1 MAEIVAAKSPQLAA
15 ALCFLWIW
23 PYVFLFKNHAMVLV
37 VRVVVWQWCW
47 SGQVVVDVVLELSH
61 RQVDE

>member
-1 MAEIVAAKSPQLAA
+1 MAEIVAAKSPQLTA

-37 VRVVVWQWCW
+37 VRVVVWQWW
-47 SGQVVVDVVLELSH
+47 IILVFPNSPGAVTQTG
-61 RQVDE
+61 